1 MTRKRKRI
9 PFHGHVAFANMNRLV
24 TYMLPYRGTMIVV
37 VLAIL
42 AVTATGLLAP
52 WMIREI
58 VLTIEMGAQDA
69 AARLTL
75 IAAALVMIYVG
86 RSTAEAAVFH
96 YSHVVAFKTCRDLRD
111 AVYAHLQRLSPSWFA
126 ARKSG
131 DITKRVIDD
140 TLKLEPV
147 IADAVYGFVVSII
160 LSLGILIILF
170 NLSPV
175 LTLLALIPLPVALF
189 IMFSVGSK
197 AIPSFD
203 NEADREGDLAALVQD
218 HVSGIREIQIF
229 NQEAATLRRFM
240 RKSDFLARRQIRSRT
255 LIAPFDPAVEG
266 AIGVSTALVVLVG
279 GRMALAGDLA
289 VADLV
294 AFILYIVTL
303 YQPLFTVVEAT
314 EAVQRGLSSLKRVN
328 DLLDTQP
335 EVANPVTPRSL
346 PSPLRGEIALE
357 GVSFRYRDDGPVLQD
372 LTLTIQ
378 PGETLAVIG
387 PTGAGKSTLAHLI
400 ARFYDVTSGKITLD
414 GIDLRDIPLADLRR
428 NTAMVLQDVFL
439 FNGSIRDNIRFGDQM
454 ADEDAVI
461 AAARAAGAH
470 DFISALPKGYQ
481 TIVGE
486 RGIRLSGG
494 QKQRISIARALLKK
508 APLLILDEA
517 TSAIDTETEAA
528 IQDNLNVLLTGC
540 TAIVI
545 AHRLSTIRR
554 ADRIAVLEN
563 GRLMQLGPHDEIA
576 EQTGAYA
583 RLLQAQETA
592 A

>member
-1 MTRKRKRI
+1 M
-9 PFHGHVAFANMNRLV
+9 HRLI
-24 TYMLPYRGTMIVV
+24 TFMLPYKGTMAVV
-37 VLAIL
+37 ALAIL

-52 WMIREI
+52 WMVREI
-58 VLTIEMGAQDA
+58 VLVIETGADGA
-69 AARLTL
+69 IAHLTL
-75 IAAALVMIYVG
+75 IAALLIIIYVG

-96 YSHVVAFKTCRDLRD
+96 YSHVVAFNTCRDLRD

-147 IADAVYGFVVSII
+147 IADAVYGFVVSMI

-170 NLSPV
+170 NLSPL
-175 LTLLALIPLPVALF
+175 LTFLALIPLPFSLA
-189 IMFSVGSK
+189 IMAYVGRK

-203 NEADREGDLAALVQD
+203 NEADREGQLAALVQD

-229 NQEAATLRRFM
+229 NQEAQTRQRFQ

-279 GRMALAGDLA
+279 GRMALAGQIA

-303 YQPLFTVVEAT
+303 YQPLFTVVQAT
-314 EAVQRGLSSLKRVN
+314 EAVQRGLSGLKRVN

-335 EVANPVTPRSL
+335 DVADPVTPTAL
-346 PSPLRGEIALE
+346 PLPLQGKIALKD
-357 GVSFRYRDDGPVLQD
+357 VSFAYRTDMPVLQD
-372 LTLTIQ
+372 VSLTIQ

-387 PTGAGKSTLAHLI
+387 ATGAGKSTLAHLI
-400 ARFYDVTSGKITLD
+400 ARFYDVTEGKITLD
-414 GIDLRDIPLADLRR
+414 GIDLRDLRLADLRGA
-428 NTAMVLQDVFL
+428 TSMVLQDVFL
-439 FNGSIRDNIRFGDQM
+439 FNGTIRENIRFGRQN
-454 ADEDAVI
+454 ADEDAVM
-461 AAARAAGAH
+461 AAAKAAGAH
-470 DFISALPKGYQ
+470 AFITDLPKGYE
-481 TIVGE
+481 TLVGE

-494 QKQRISIARALLKK
+494 QKQRISIARALLKN
-508 APLLILDEA
+508 APILILDEA
-517 TSAIDTETEAA
+517 TSAVDTETEAA
-528 IQDNLNVLLTGC
+528 IQDNLDQLLAGR

-563 GRLMQLGPHDEIA
+563 GRLIQLGAHDQIA
-576 EQTGAYA
+576 HEAGVYA
-583 RLLQAQETA
+583 RLLQAQESA

>member
-1 MTRKRKRI
+1 
-9 PFHGHVAFANMNRLV
+9 
-24 TYMLPYRGTMIVV
+24 MLPYRGTVIVV

-58 VLTIEMGAQDA
+58 VLIIETDAEDA
-69 AARLTL
+69 ATGLTL
-75 IAAALVMIYVG
+75 IAAALVMIYVA

-170 NLSPV
+170 NFSPV
-175 LTLLALIPLPVALF
+175 LTLLALIPLPVTLI
-189 IMFSVGSK
+189 IMFSVGRK

-229 NQEAATLRRFM
+229 NQEVATLRRFM

-294 AFILYIVTL
+294 AFILYIVSL

-335 EVANPVTPRSL
+335 EVADPVTPRRL

-372 LTLTIQ
+372 LTLTIR

-400 ARFYDVTSGKITLD
+400 ARFYDVTSGRITLD
-414 GIDLRDIPLADLRR
+414 GIDLRDVPLADLRR

-454 ADEDAVI
+454 ADEDALI
-461 AAARAAGAH
+461 AAAKAAGAH
-470 DFISALPKGYQ
+470 DFICALPKGYE

-486 RGIRLSGG
+486 RGVRLSGG

-576 EQTGAYA
+576 GQTGAYA

>member
-1 MTRKRKRI
+1 
-9 PFHGHVAFANMNRLV
+9 
-24 TYMLPYRGTMIVV
+24 MLPYRGTMIVV

-58 VLTIEMGAQDA
+58 VLIIETGAQDA
-69 AARLTL
+69 GARLTL
-75 IAAALVMIYVG
+75 IAAVLVRIYVG

-175 LTLLALIPLPVALF
+175 LTLLALIPLPVALI
-189 IMFSVGSK
+189 IMFFVGRK

-229 NQEAATLRRFM
+229 NQEAAAQRRFM

-279 GRMALAGDLA
+279 GRMALAGELA

-335 EVANPVTPRSL
+335 GVADPVTPRSL

-357 GVSFRYRDDGPVLQD
+357 GVSFRYRDDAPVLRD

-378 PGETLAVIG
+378 PGETVAVIG
-387 PTGAGKSTLAHLI
+387 QTGAGKSTLAHLI
-400 ARFYDVTSGKITLD
+400 ARFYDVTSGRITLD
-414 GIDLRDIPLADLRR
+414 GVDLRDVPLADLRR

-454 ADEDAVI
+454 ADEDALI
-461 AAARAAGAH
+461 AAAKAAGAH
-470 DFISALPKGYQ
+470 DFITALPKGYQ

-486 RGIRLSGG
+486 RGVRLSGG

-517 TSAIDTETEAA
+517 TSAIDAETEAA
-528 IQDNLNVLLTGC
+528 IQDNLNGLLTGC

-563 GRLMQLGPHDEIA
+563 GRLTQLGSHDEIA
-576 EQTGAYA
+576 RQTGAYA

>member
-1 MTRKRKRI
+1 MTA
-9 PFHGHVAFANMNRLV
+9 PFGFGDMHRLI
-24 TYMLPYRGTMIVV
+24 TFMLPYKGTMAVV
-37 VLAIL
+37 ALAIL

-52 WMIREI
+52 WMVREI
-58 VLTIEMGAQDA
+58 VLVIETGADGA
-69 AARLTL
+69 IAHLTL
-75 IAAALVMIYVG
+75 IAALLIIIYVG

-96 YSHVVAFKTCRDLRD
+96 YSHVVAFNTCRDLRD

-147 IADAVYGFVVSII
+147 IADAVYGFVVSMI

-170 NLSPV
+170 NLSPL
-175 LTLLALIPLPVALF
+175 LTFLALIPLPFSLA
-189 IMFSVGSK
+189 IMAYVGRK

-203 NEADREGDLAALVQD
+203 NEADREGQLAALVQD

-229 NQEAATLRRFM
+229 NQEAQTRQRFQ

-279 GRMALAGDLA
+279 GRMALAGQIA

-303 YQPLFTVVEAT
+303 YQPLFTVVQAT
-314 EAVQRGLSSLKRVN
+314 EAVQRGLSGLKRVN

-335 EVANPVTPRSL
+335 DVADPVTPTAL
-346 PSPLRGEIALE
+346 PLPLQGKIALKD
-357 GVSFRYRDDGPVLQD
+357 VSFAYRTDMPVLQD
-372 LTLTIQ
+372 VSLTIQ

-387 PTGAGKSTLAHLI
+387 ATGAGKSTLAHLI
-400 ARFYDVTSGKITLD
+400 ARFYDVTEGKITLD
-414 GIDLRDIPLADLRR
+414 GIDLRDLRLADLRGA
-428 NTAMVLQDVFL
+428 TSMVLQDVFL
-439 FNGSIRDNIRFGDQM
+439 FNGTIRENIRFGRQN
-454 ADEDAVI
+454 ADEDAVM
-461 AAARAAGAH
+461 AAAKAAGAH
-470 DFISALPKGYQ
+470 AFITDLPKGYE
-481 TIVGE
+481 TLVGE

-494 QKQRISIARALLKK
+494 QKQRISIARALLKN
-508 APLLILDEA
+508 APILILDEA
-517 TSAIDTETEAA
+517 TSAVDTETEAA
-528 IQDNLNVLLTGC
+528 IQDNLDQLLAGR

-563 GRLMQLGPHDEIA
+563 GRLIQLGAHDQIA
-576 EQTGAYA
+576 HEAGVYA
-583 RLLQAQETA
+583 RLLQAQESA

>member
-1 MTRKRKRI
+1 
-9 PFHGHVAFANMNRLV
+9 MNRLV
-24 TYMLPYRGTMIVV
+24 THMLPYKGTMVIVV
-37 VLAIL
+37 MAVL

-58 VLTIEMGAQDA
+58 VMIIETDAQDA
-69 AARLTL
+69 ATRLTL
-75 IAAALVMIYVG
+75 IAIFLVVIYVG
-86 RSTAEAAVFH
+86 RSSAEAAVFH
-96 YSHVVAFKTCRDLRD
+96 YSHVVAFKTCRDLRN
-111 AVYAHLQRLSPSWFA
+111 AVYTHLQRLSPSWFA

-160 LSLGILIILF
+160 LSFGILIILF
-170 NLSPV
+170 NLSPM
-175 LTLLALIPLPVALF
+175 LTLLALIPLPIALI
-189 IMFSVGSK
+189 IMFFVGRK

-203 NEADREGDLAALVQD
+203 NEADREGNLAAMVQD

-229 NQEAATLRRFM
+229 NQEAATQRKFM
-240 RKSDFLARRQIRSRT
+240 SKSDFLARRQIRSRT

-279 GRMALAGDLA
+279 GRMALSGEFA

-303 YQPLFTVVEAT
+303 YQPLFTIVEAT

-328 DLLDTQP
+328 DLLDTEP
-335 EVANPVTPRSL
+335 EVADPATPKSL
-346 PSPLRGEIALE
+346 PTPLRDEIALE
-357 GVSFRYRDDGPVLQD
+357 DVSFHYRDDGPVLQD

-400 ARFYDVTSGKITLD
+400 ARFYDVTAGKITLD
-414 GIDLRDIPLADLRR
+414 GLDLRDVPLAALRR
-428 NTAMVLQDVFL
+428 NTSMVLQDVFL
-439 FNGSIRDNIRFGDQM
+439 FNGSIRDNIRFGDE
-454 ADEDAVI
+454 AANEDAVI

-486 RGIRLSGG
+486 RWVRLSGG
-494 QKQRISIARALLKK
+494 QKQRISIARALLKN

-528 IQDNLNVLLTGC
+528 IQQNLDRLLTGR

-554 ADRIAVLEN
+554 ADRIAVLEH
-563 GRLMQLGPHDEIA
+563 GRLTQLGPHDQITE
-576 EQTGAYA
+576 ETGAYA

>member
-1 MTRKRKRI
+1 
-9 PFHGHVAFANMNRLV
+9 
-24 TYMLPYRGTMIVV
+24 MLPYRQTMTLV
-37 VLAIL
+37 VLSIL

-52 WMIREI
+52 WLVREI
-58 VLTIEMGAQDA
+58 VLIVETGAQDA
-69 AARLTL
+69 TRNLTW
-75 IAAALVMIYVG
+75 IAVGLVLIYVG

-96 YSHVVAFKTCRDLRD
+96 YSHVVAFNTCRDLRD

-147 IADAVYGFVVSII
+147 IADAVYGFVVSMI
-160 LSLGILIILF
+160 LAFGILIILF
-170 NLSPV
+170 NLSPL

-189 IMFSVGSK
+189 IMVKVGRK

-203 NEADREGDLAALVQD
+203 NEADREGQLAALVQD

-229 NQEAATLRRFM
+229 NQEHATRHSFQ

-279 GRMALAGDLA
+279 GRMALMGEIL

-303 YQPLFTVVEAT
+303 YQPLFTVVDAT

-328 DLLDTQP
+328 NLLDTAP
-335 EVANPVTPRSL
+335 EVADPAKPTPLPQPV
-346 PSPLRGEIALE
+346 RGAIALE
-357 GVSFRYRDDGPVLQD
+357 NVSFAYRADTPVLQD
-372 LTLTIQ
+372 VTLAIQ

-387 PTGAGKSTLAHLI
+387 ATGAGKSTLAHLI
-400 ARFYDVTSGKITLD
+400 ARFYDVAEGKIALD
-414 GIDLRDIPLADLRR
+414 GIDLRDLRLADLRGA
-428 NTAMVLQDVFL
+428 TSMVLQDVFL
-439 FNGSIRDNIRFGDQM
+439 FNGTIRENIRFGRQN
-454 ADEDAVI
+454 ADEDAVMS
-461 AAARAAGAH
+461 AAKAAGAH
-470 DFISALPKGYQ
+470 AFITDLPKGYE
-481 TIVGE
+481 TLVGE

-494 QKQRISIARALLKK
+494 QKQRISIARALLKN
-508 APLLILDEA
+508 APILILDEA
-517 TSAIDTETEAA
+517 TSAVDTETEAA
-528 IQDNLNVLLTGC
+528 IQDNLDQLLAGR

-563 GRLMQLGPHDEIA
+563 GRLIQLGAHDQIA
-576 EQTGAYA
+576 HEAGAYA
-583 RLLQAQETA
+583 RLLQAQESA

>member
-1 MTRKRKRI
+1 
-9 PFHGHVAFANMNRLV
+9 
-24 TYMLPYRGTMIVV
+24 MLPYRQTMTLV
-37 VLAIL
+37 VLSIL

-52 WMIREI
+52 WLVREI
-58 VLTIEMGAQDA
+58 VLIVETGAQDA
-69 AARLTL
+69 TRNLTW
-75 IAAALVMIYVG
+75 IAVGLVLIYVG

-96 YSHVVAFKTCRDLRD
+96 YSHVVAFNTCRDLRN

-147 IADAVYGFVVSII
+147 IADAVYGFVVSMI
-160 LSLGILIILF
+160 LAFGILIILF
-170 NLSPV
+170 NLSPL

-189 IMFSVGSK
+189 IMVKVGRK

-203 NEADREGDLAALVQD
+203 NEADREGQLAALVQD

-229 NQEAATLRRFM
+229 NQEHATRHSFQ

-279 GRMALAGDLA
+279 GRMALMGEIL

-303 YQPLFTVVEAT
+303 YQPLFTVVDAT

-328 DLLDTQP
+328 NLLDTAP
-335 EVANPVTPRSL
+335 EVADPANPTPL
-346 PSPLRGEIALE
+346 PQPVRGAIALE
-357 GVSFRYRDDGPVLQD
+357 NVSFAYRADTPVLQNV
-372 LTLTIQ
+372 TLAIQ

-387 PTGAGKSTLAHLI
+387 ATGAGKSTLAHLV
-400 ARFYDVTSGKITLD
+400 ARFYDLTSGKITLD
-414 GIDLRDIPLADLRR
+414 GIDLRDLRLADLRGA
-428 NTAMVLQDVFL
+428 TSMVLQDVFL
-439 FNGSIRDNIRFGDQM
+439 FNGTIRENIRFGRQN
-454 ADEDAVI
+454 ADEDAVMS
-461 AAARAAGAH
+461 AAKAAGAH
-470 DFISALPKGYQ
+470 AFITDLPKGYE
-481 TIVGE
+481 TLVGE

-494 QKQRISIARALLKK
+494 QKQRISIARALLKN
-508 APLLILDEA
+508 APILILDEA
-517 TSAIDTETEAA
+517 TSAVDTETEAA
-528 IQDNLNVLLTGC
+528 IQDNLDQLLAGR

-563 GRLMQLGPHDEIA
+563 GGLIQLGAHDQIA
-576 EQTGAYA
+576 HEAGAYA
-583 RLLQAQETA
+583 RLLQAQESA